1 MFISPAH
8 ATGET
13 PTATTAETAVPA
25 GDAAFT
31 PPSTSNIILQNVGMI
46 VLLVVMFYFLLIR
59 PQQKRFKEHKEM
71 LDGLKE
77 GDKIVTSGGLL
88 GRVDKI
94 VSNEE
99 VIVDLGNGI
108 KVSHVR
114 GMIQG
119 KADKPAAATK

>member
-1 MFISPAH
+1 MFITPAH

-13 PTATTAETAVPA
+13 TTATTAEIAVPA

-119 KADKPAAATK
+119 KADKPAPATK